1 MGRTN
6 WKRIY
11 LIPIRAYLK
20 NSRIMTQS
28 TRVMKNRLPGS
39 LSDWSIDRSFSLTS
53 SSIMRG
59 RFVFVLVAKLL
70 PLLLRLFIALLI
82 EVIGILGSFPDI
94 SLFEYL
100 SDLFLGFS

>member
-1 MGRTN
+1 M
-6 WKRIY
+6 
-11 LIPIRAYLK
+11 
-20 NSRIMTQS
+20 
-28 TRVMKNRLPGS
+28 
-39 LSDWSIDRSFSLTS
+39 
-53 SSIMRG
+53 
-59 RFVFVLVAKLL
+59 FVLVAKLL